1 MSVAIEPNN
10 LGDLL
15 KYETSNLYSREAVDV
30 ASGQN
35 LKLGTVVGR
44 VTETGLVK
52 QFDPLAT
59 DGTEGIIGV
68 LLEDCDASSGSKK
81 ALMLTREAIL
91 ADHAVIWP
99 SLTEEQETA
108 AIAQL
113 ESRGIIIR
121 KGV

>member
-15 KYETSNLYSREAVDV
+15 KYETNNLYSREAVDV

-35 LKLGTVVGR
+35 LKLGTIVGR

-52 QFDPLAT
+52 QFDPPAT

-68 LLEDCDASSGSKK
+68 LLEDCDASSGSKSPNAHSGGDTCRSCSDLVK
-81 ALMLTREAIL
+81 PNTKSKKQLL
-91 ADHAVIWP
+91 
-99 SLTEEQETA
+99 SLN
-108 AIAQL
+108 
-113 ESRGIIIR
+113 
-121 KGV
+121 

>member
-52 QFDPLAT
+52 KM
-59 DGTEGIIGV
+59 I
-68 LLEDCDASSGSKK
+68 S
-81 ALMLTREAIL
+81 
-91 ADHAVIWP
+91 
-99 SLTEEQETA
+99 
-108 AIAQL
+108 
-113 ESRGIIIR
+113 
-121 KGV
+121 